1 MAIIDTMHHIKPD
14 VATVCTGMAA
24 SMGAMILSQGAKG
37 KRYVLPNSEVMI
49 HQPLTGVEGQASDIE
64 ITAKH
69 ILRLKDK
76 LYEMLVDAT
85 GKTKTQIE
93 KDSDRDYWMTSDEA
107 KKYGIVDQV
116 LKPKASK

>member
-1 MAIIDTMHHIKPD
+1 
-14 VATVCTGMAA
+14 
-24 SMGAMILSQGAKG
+24 
-37 KRYVLPNSEVMI
+37 
-49 HQPLTGVEGQASDIE
+49 
-64 ITAKH
+64 
-69 ILRLKDK
+69 
-76 LYEMLVDAT
+76 MLVDAT